1 MDEPTNDLDTLLEW
15 KGQSEASTDTISAQH
30 CRKLQ
35 ETLDIS
41 SEIDVGSVLAAGD
54 VLPPLWHFVSH
65 IGSVPM
71 SQVGADGHP
80 KRGGF
85 LPPVALPR
93 RMWAAG
99 RVNFVADLHV
109 GDEVVKTSTI
119 DNIAIKEGRSGTLCF
134 VTVRHDLSVAGE
146 LRISEE
152 QDLVYRDDPDPSAA
166 KPEPKPAPN
175 EADFS
180 RVVTPSEVLLFRYS
194 ALTFN
199 GHRIHYDR
207 PYAQGVE
214 GYPDLVVHGPLTAT
228 LLADLAASSGNN
240 GKRALASFSFR
251 AMSPLFVTDPFTI
264 SGTQQGSTIKL
275 WATTPSGGLAMQATA
290 ELR

>member
-1 MDEPTNDLDTLLEW
+1 MDEPTNDLDALLAW
-15 KGQSEASTDTISAQH
+15 KGRSESTTDTISAQH

-35 ETLDIS
+35 DTLELDNRTELS
-41 SEIDVGSVLAAGD
+41 PGD
-54 VLPPLWHFVSH
+54 PLPPLWHFVSH

-71 SQVGADGHP
+71 SEVGIDGHP

-99 RVNFVADLHV
+99 RVNFVSDLLV
-109 GDEVVKTSTI
+109 GDEIVKTSTI
-119 DNIAIKEGRSGTLCF
+119 DNVAMKEGRSGTLCF
-134 VTVRHDLSVAGE
+134 VTVRHEFSVAGE

-152 QDLVYRDDPDPSAA
+152 QDLVYRDDPDPSAP
-166 KPEPKPAPN
+166 KPEPKPAP
-175 EADFS
+175 ADAGFS
-180 RVVTPSEVLLFRYS
+180 RTVTPSEVLLFRYS

-228 LLADLAASSGNN
+228 LLADLAAKESGCM
-240 GKRALASFSFR
+240 LASFSFR
-251 AMSPLFVTDPFTI
+251 AMSPLFVADPFTI
-264 SGTQQGSTIKL
+264 AGSQDGSTLNL
-275 WATTPSGGLAMQATA
+275 WATTSSGGLAMQATA